1 MRRPRET
8 LISLSERDREAVKQI
23 GKAGLTDGGIT
34 NARKEEEGISQR
46 EAVVQVVYQVRVESR
61 RKEVL
66 YPWHF
71 PRLAGRASA
80 RMGHSNRNER

>member
-34 NARKEEEGISQR
+34 NARKEGEG
-46 EAVVQVVYQVRVESR
+46 YL
-61 RKEVL
+61 KGKL
-66 YPWHF
+66 LF
-71 PRLAGRASA
+71 K
-80 RMGHSNRNER
+80 